1 MKTILFAGG
10 GTLGPVTPLLAVAR
24 RIKKLDATVEC
35 AWAGTSEGPEREVVG
50 RERIPFH
57 VIPTAKLPRYFSLEI
72 FSWPSKY
79 FAARRAAAEL
89 LDRVK
94 PSLVVGAG
102 GFTQVPVILEAAK
115 RKIPC
120 VIHQLDAEP
129 GLSNRA
135 VAKKCVSVT
144 TSFAY
149 EKPPFGSVTTE
160 RIATPCRFSGARL
173 PDRHAGAERFFLD
186 EHKPIVFIF
195 GGGTG
200 AAAINEAIRRSKSE
214 LLTSVQLI
222 HQTGKGKRQNDVTEK
237 GVIVSEFFDEQDMLF
252 AYAAADIV
260 ICRAGMGALSDLA
273 ALKKTAIVIPIPN
286 SHQEKNLEAV
296 KTGVLGVHQ
305 TDHLDRDLTTAITD
319 QLKNA
324 SYRAH
329 LGETL
334 HALLPT
340 DDGTALAHKWL
351 GFLHP

>member
-24 RIKKLDATVEC
+24 RMKKLDASVEF
-35 AWAGTSEGPEREVVG
+35 AWAGTNEGPEREVVG
-50 RERIPFH
+50 RERIPLS
-57 VIPTAKLPRYFSLEI
+57 VIPTVKLPRYFSLDI

-79 FAARRAAAEL
+79 FAARRAAGEL

-135 VAKKCVSVT
+135 VAKKCISVT

-149 EKPPFGSVTTE
+149 EKPPFGSVKTQ
-160 RIATPCRFSGARL
+160 RVATPCRFAGARL

-186 EHKPIVFIF
+186 ERKPTVFVF

-200 AAAINEAIRRSKSE
+200 AAAINEAIRRTKTE
-214 LLTSVQLI
+214 LLTNVQLI
-222 HQTGKGKRQNDVTEK
+222 HQTGKGKRQNDTTEK
-237 GVIVSEFFDEQDMLF
+237 GVVVSEFFDEQDMLF
-252 AYAAADIV
+252 AYAVADIV

-273 ALKKTAIVIPIPN
+273 ALKKTAIIIPIPH

-296 KTGVLGVHQ
+296 KAGVLGIHQ
-305 TDHLDRDLTTAITD
+305 TERLDHDLSAAIAD
-319 QLKNA
+319 HLKNA
-324 SYRAH
+324 GYRTH

-340 DDGTALAHKWL
+340 DDGTALAQKWL
-351 GFLHP
+351 GFLNP